1 MYRGSPADK
10 AGLRRQDLITAV
22 AGVRV
27 RQMTDMADI
36 LDNFAPGQG
45 VDFDLLR
52 GGKPEK
58 LRLTLGERQA
68 AAGPPASAPEVIPL
82 PPGETPAGPPEPQV
96 GPALP
101 PPQSGGPSLTETSRI
116 ERLERRIDQLERR
129 VAELERQLAEARQ
142 KGESGERH
150 FIETRSV
157 GGDSSR
163 RL

>member
-52 GGKPEK
+52 EGKPAK
-58 LRLTLGERQA
+58 LRVTLAERQA
-68 AAGPPASAPEVIPL
+68 ATVQPSGPPEVIPL
-82 PPGETPAGPPEPQV
+82 PPGETAANSPEPQT
-96 GPALP
+96 GPRLP
-101 PPQSGGPSLTETSRI
+101 PPQSGGSSLTETSRI

-142 KGESGERH
+142 KGREP
-150 FIETRSV
+150 
-157 GGDSSR
+157 
-163 RL
+163 